1 MARPPSFAVPSAR
14 STRVATRGSVGLMEF
29 AEAINPVLGIGPSV
43 SDEAAR
49 RALSRRER
57 REVRQAVWR
66 GKPVL
71 DVRSAAYAASVAA
84 SAARHRPSANH
95 LRWIILSVIASLPLV
110 TSEIAE
116 RTPWVQQVSLVFVL
130 GAILPFFIVVPR
142 RARAAERFLRTNPAA
157 TARVGGTDDERP
169 FVPGRAVRLAVIGT
183 AAGVLAVLLTVLLS
197 DGFTWRP
204 DWLVVGGWTA
214 AFAFGS
220 WRAWSEQAEPER
232 TGGAPPSTDRVA
244 S

>member
-1 MARPPSFAVPSAR
+1 MQ
-14 STRVATRGSVGLMEF
+14 F

-57 REVRQAVWR
+57 REVRRAVWR
-66 GKPVL
+66 GEPVL

-95 LRWIILSVIASLPLV
+95 LRWIILSAIASLPLA
-110 TSEIAE
+110 TSELTE
-116 RTPWVQQVSLVFVL
+116 RAPWIQQVSLVFVL
-130 GAILPFFIVVPR
+130 GAVLPFFIVVPR

-157 TARVGGTDDERP
+157 AARIGDTDDARP

-183 AAGVLAVLLTVLLS
+183 AAGVVAVILAVLLS
-197 DGFTWRP
+197 DGFAWRP
-204 DWLVVGGWTA
+204 DWLTVGGWTA

-220 WRAWSEQAEPER
+220 WRAWGEQPEAEPER
-232 TGGAPPSTDRVA
+232 TDGAPPMPTVPGTDRVA
-244 S
+244 G